1 MSTNPQR
8 PNLNRANQ
16 IKSEKGDLKQSIS
29 LFDIDYAMMSY
40 LENTVLPTL
49 DNNGT
54 ALKIPVI
61 YGNSERWKGARRDGV
76 FRDNKGQ
83 IQLPVLMIR
92 RTSITKDDTMP
103 MIRREVSYSG
113 ITKYS
118 KDNKYDRFT
127 LLGKNTQPKYEI
139 YNIKMPEYVELNYDC
154 MCWTSYTEH
163 LNTVVEHL
171 NFTGQYWG
179 DKDTFKFRTEVGEY
193 NIVNEVGEGTERI
206 NRVEFSL
213 NVKAYLLPETF
224 DGESTTKKS
233 MSIKKVVVSTET
245 DVTANGRLEGLL
257 TTPSPYYDNKD
268 LIDFLSLNSSKIETP
283 SSDNVVT
290 FTDIKLI
297 KTPDQLVSVISGGLT
312 IGSIAYDVK
321 VYVNGQRVLQTN
333 NFTLSVTSNSMQIT
347 FLPAGLGYTVDTND
361 EITITGKFVEV

>member
-29 LFDIDYAMMSY
+29 LFDIDYAMMTY

-76 FRDNKGQ
+76 FRDSKGQ

-92 RTSITKDDTMP
+92 RTSIAKDDTMP

-179 DKDTFKFRTEVGEY
+179 DK
-193 NIVNEVGEGTERI
+193 
-206 NRVEFSL
+206 
-213 NVKAYLLPETF
+213 
-224 DGESTTKKS
+224 
-233 MSIKKVVVSTET
+233 
-245 DVTANGRLEGLL
+245 GRRR
-257 TTPSPYYDNKD
+257 N
-268 LIDFLSLNSSKIETP
+268 
-283 SSDNVVT
+283 
-290 FTDIKLI
+290 
-297 KTPDQLVSVISGGLT
+297 
-312 IGSIAYDVK
+312 
-321 VYVNGQRVLQTN
+321 
-333 NFTLSVTSNSMQIT
+333 
-347 FLPAGLGYTVDTND
+347 
-361 EITITGKFVEV
+361 